1 MMNKISRKNERTL
14 FTIVGIWQLVQ
25 GAFTI
30 IYYSIVNRLD
40 TTTSLFNFLSNSHDT
55 ALLMTIIN
63 IFGSLLIGLGIIN
76 IVVVKNYMKDS
87 SLTKTGYWIMANSV
101 FSYLVFDIISLVF
114 GMSACVIYFAKNKS
128 IKQLK
133 VVTN

>member
-1 MMNKISRKNERTL
+1 MNKISRKNERTL

>member
-87 SLTKTGYWIMANSV
+87 SLTKTGGV
-101 FSYLVFDIISLVF
+101 
-114 GMSACVIYFAKNKS
+114 
-128 IKQLK
+128 
-133 VVTN
+133 